1 MHQDSP
7 SEGNAN
13 ALTSRV
19 DRAQL
24 GVHYMISV
32 ILKGSSIKAYA
43 PAGRSSVQ
51 CPVRCGVALGVGSN
65 GSHPLSEVIGAEG
78 TNQAG

>member
-1 MHQDSP
+1 MQMHLHH
-7 SEGNAN
+7 ELT
-13 ALTSRV
+13 ALSSVCITC
-19 DRAQL
+19 
-24 GVHYMISV
+24 MISV